1 MEDTSLWQIP
11 APDSEH
17 GRNRRAARGDRQ
29 RLQRRT
35 SQSRKIKR
43 EDLVNV
49 LGRAEPMASVPDL
62 FEDETIP
69 GKAIVLKMPE
79 NSMKTYF
86 VPLPA
91 DLDVLSSTA
100 MLKIGLKTPCDRII
114 QSCRRTRHLF
124 PSRVRTFRIWD
135 YPYKPKSTTTQR

>member
-29 RLQRRT
+29 RLQRRA
-35 SQSRKIKR
+35 SQPRKIKR

-49 LGRAEPMASVPDL
+49 LSRAEPMAMAPDL
-62 FEDETIP
+62 LEDETIP

-86 VPLPA
+86 IPLPA
-91 DLDVLSSTA
+91 DLDVLFPINPA
-100 MLKIGLKTPCDRII
+100 KIGSKTPCHRVI

-124 PSRVRTFRIWD
+124 ASRVRTFRIWD
-135 YPYKPKSTTTQR
+135 YTYKSKFIATQR